1 MNGRS
6 SGFYH
11 STGIFET
18 FSYRN
23 PSSVFFAN
31 RFRSADWQKIQLP
44 LGGSQETHHRWLFV
58 NYLVR
63 TVYYKNQKPFP
74 FGLFPQLST
83 ACEGKS
89 PHRWRMWITA
99 IRQEFNTRMPESQ
112 RSATAEKG
120 KTKRFSAQAAWFFA
134 IIKRN
139 TTKLQ
144 QTETFW
150 ASAFFICE
158 HRCLFIIHRKACGKP
173 CG

>member
-1 MNGRS
+1 MFWIVPFNRDIWNDKVS
-6 SGFYH
+6 LS
-11 STGIFET
+11 
-18 FSYRN
+18 
-23 PSSVFFAN
+23 SSVFFAN
-31 RFRSADWQKIQLP
+31 RFRSADWQKIQLSNFGMIATGNHNFERFAALCNT

-63 TVYYKNQKPFP
+63 TVYYKNQKPLP

-99 IRQEFNTRMPESQ
+99 IRQEFITRMPDRQ
-112 RSATAEKG
+112 RSATAGKG
-120 KTKRFSAQAAWFFA
+120 KTKRFSAQAAWFSA

-144 QTETFW
+144 
-150 ASAFFICE
+150 
-158 HRCLFIIHRKACGKP
+158 
-173 CG
+173 